1 MGGNEEMIQLL
12 YGQGYADEMV
22 AKAMEKV
29 PRELFV
35 PSDYARSAYSDTPL
49 PIGLGQTIS
58 APSIVAF
65 MSKSLDVQDGMRILE
80 IGSGSGYQAAI
91 LAELAGSSG
100 VVYTVE
106 RISGL
111 IQLAKANVEKLG
123 YANVKFIEGDGTKG
137 YAEEAPYDRIIVT
150 AASPSIPQPLID
162 QLKEGGKLLIPVG
175 SRMFQD
181 LELVVKTRFGEE
193 TSNLMPVIFVPLI
206 GEFGYK

>member
-1 MGGNEEMIQLL
+1 MGGNEGMIQLL
-12 YGQGYADEMV
+12 YEQGYADDRV
-22 AKAMEKV
+22 AKAMESV

-35 PSDYARSAYSDTPL
+35 PAEYAKSAYADTPL

-65 MSKSLDVQDGMRILE
+65 MSKSLDVQYGMKILE
-80 IGSGSGYQAAI
+80 VGSGSGYQAAI

-100 VVYTVE
+100 LVYTVE
-106 RISGL
+106 RVPQL
-111 IQLAKANVEKLG
+111 IELAKANVERAG

-137 YAEEAPYDRIIVT
+137 YPEQAPYDRIIVT

-162 QLKEGGKLLIPVG
+162 QLKYDAKLLIPVG
-175 SRMFQD
+175 SKIFQD
-181 LELVVKTRFGEE
+181 LELLVKTRFGEE
-193 TSNLMPVIFVPLI
+193 TSNLMPVVFVPLI

>member
-1 MGGNEEMIQLL
+1 MSGNEEMIELL
-12 YGQGYADEMV
+12 FGQGYADDRV
-22 AKAMEKV
+22 AEAMKKV
-29 PRELFV
+29 PREIFV
-35 PSDYARSAYSDTPL
+35 QQDYVKSAYSDTPL

-65 MSKSLDVQDGMRILE
+65 MSKSLDVHEGMKILE

-91 LAELAGSSG
+91 LAELTGNIG

-106 RISGL
+106 RIPEL
-111 IQLAKANVEKLG
+111 IALAKGNVEKLG
-123 YANVKFIEGDGTKG
+123 FTNIKFIEGDGTKG
-137 YAEEAPYDRIIVT
+137 YPQEAPYDRIIVT

-162 QLKEGGKLLIPVG
+162 QLKDEGKMLIPVG

-181 LELVVKTRFGEE
+181 LELVVKIRKEVE
-193 TSNLMPVIFVPLI
+193 TSNLMPVVFVPLI

>member
-1 MGGNEEMIQLL
+1 MSGNEEMIELL
-12 YGQGYADEMV
+12 LRQGYADDGV
-22 AKAMEKV
+22 AEAMKKV

-35 PSDYARSAYSDTPL
+35 HPDYAKASYSDTPL

-65 MSKSLDVQDGMRILE
+65 MSKSLDVQDGMKMLE

-91 LAELAGSSG
+91 LAVLVGDSG
-100 VVYTVE
+100 CIYTVE
-106 RISGL
+106 RIPEL
-111 IQLAKANVEKLG
+111 IALAKGNVEKLG
-123 YANVKFIEGDGTKG
+123 LTNIKFIEGDGTKG
-137 YAEEAPYDRIIVT
+137 YPQEAPYDRIIVT

-162 QLKEGGKLLIPVG
+162 QLADGGKLLIPVG

-181 LELVVKTRFGEE
+181 LELVVKVGKEVE
-193 TSNLMPVIFVPLI
+193 TSNLMPVVFVPLI

>member
-12 YGQGYADEMV
+12 YSQGYADDRV

-35 PSDYARSAYSDTPL
+35 PSEYARSAYADTPL

-65 MSKSLDVQDGMRILE
+65 MSKSLDVQDGMKILE

-91 LAELAGSSG
+91 LAELAGSPG
-100 VVYTVE
+100 MVYTVE
-106 RISGL
+106 RLPEL
-111 IQLAKANVEKLG
+111 IELAKANVEKAG

-137 YAEEAPYDRIIVT
+137 YPQEAPYDRIIVT
-150 AASPSIPQPLID
+150 AASPSIPQPLLE
-162 QLKEGGKLLIPVG
+162 QLKDGGKLLIPVG
-175 SRMFQD
+175 SRIFQN
-181 LELVVKTRFGEE
+181 LELTVKTKFGEE
-193 TSNLMPVIFVPLI
+193 TSNLMPVVFVPLI

>member
-1 MGGNEEMIQLL
+1 
-12 YGQGYADEMV
+12 
-22 AKAMEKV
+22 MEKV

-35 PSDYARSAYSDTPL
+35 PPDYARSAYSDTPL
-49 PIGLGQTIS
+49 PIGFGQTIS

-65 MSKSLDVQDGMRILE
+65 MSKSLDVQEGMKILE
-80 IGSGSGYQAAI
+80 VGSGSGYQAAI
-91 LAELAGSSG
+91 LAELTGSLG

-106 RISGL
+106 RIPEL
-111 IQLAKANVEKLG
+111 IELAKVNVEKAG

-137 YAEEAPYDRIIVT
+137 YPPEAPYDRIIVA

-162 QLKEGGKLLIPVG
+162 QLKDEGKLLIPIG
-175 SRMFQD
+175 SRIFQD

-193 TSNLMPVIFVPLI
+193 TSNLMPVVFVPLI

>member
-1 MGGNEEMIQLL
+1 MGGNEEMIELL
-12 YGQGYADEMV
+12 LRLGYADDRVSE
-22 AKAMEKV
+22 AMKNV

-35 PSDYARSAYSDTPL
+35 HPDYAKTAYSDTPL

-65 MSKSLDVQDGMRILE
+65 MSKSLDVQKGMKILE

-91 LAELAGSSG
+91 LAVLAGDSG
-100 VVYTVE
+100 SVYTVE
-106 RISGL
+106 RIPEL
-111 IQLAKANVEKLG
+111 ITLAKGNAEKLG
-123 YANVKFIEGDGTKG
+123 LTNLKFIEGDGTKG
-137 YAEEAPYDRIIVT
+137 YSPEAPYDRIIVT

-162 QLKEGGKLLIPVG
+162 QLKDGGKLLIPVG

-181 LELVVKTRFGEE
+181 LELVVKFGGEVE
-193 TSNLMPVIFVPLI
+193 VSNLMPVVFVPLI

>member
-1 MGGNEEMIQLL
+1 MSGNEEMIELL
-12 YGQGYADEMV
+12 FSHGYVDERV
-22 AKAMEKV
+22 AEAMRKV
-29 PRELFV
+29 PRELFI
-35 PSDYARSAYSDTPL
+35 PEEYGRSAYADTPL

-65 MSKSLDVQDGMRILE
+65 MSKSLDVQEGMKVLE

-91 LAELAGSSG
+91 LAELAGNSG

-106 RISGL
+106 RIPQL
-111 IQLAKANVEKLG
+111 IQLAKTNVEKLSLT
-123 YANVKFIEGDGTKG
+123 NVKFVEGDGTKG
-137 YAEEAPYDRIIVT
+137 YAQESPYDRIIVT
-150 AASPSIPQPLID
+150 AASPSIPQPLVD

-181 LELVVKTRFGEE
+181 LQLVVKVGKEVE
-193 TSNLMPVIFVPLI
+193 ISNLMPVVFVPLI

>member
-1 MGGNEEMIQLL
+1 MAGNEEMVELL
-12 YGQGYADEMV
+12 VGQGYADGRV
-22 AKAMEKV
+22 AAAMREV

-35 PSDYARSAYSDTPL
+35 HPDYARNAYADTPL
-49 PIGLGQTIS
+49 PIGFGQTIS

-65 MSKSLDVQDGMRILE
+65 MSKSLDVEEGMKILE

-91 LAELAGSSG
+91 LAELAGDSG

-106 RISGL
+106 RLPEL
-111 IQLAKANVEKLG
+111 IQLAKSNVEKLG
-123 YANVKFIEGDGTKG
+123 YTNVKFIEGDGTKG
-137 YAEEAPYDRIIVT
+137 YAQEAPYDRIIVT

-162 QLKEGGKLLIPVG
+162 QLKDGGKLLIPIG

-181 LELVVKTRFGEE
+181 LELIVKLGKEIE
-193 TSNLMPVIFVPLI
+193 TSHLMPVVFVPLI

>member
-1 MGGNEEMIQLL
+1 MGSNEEMIQLL
-12 YGQGYADEMV
+12 YGQGYADDRV

-35 PSDYARSAYSDTPL
+35 PSEHARSAYSDTPL
-49 PIGLGQTIS
+49 PIGFG
-58 APSIVAF
+58 PSIVAF
-65 MSKSLDVQDGMRILE
+65 MSKSLDVQEGMKILE

-91 LAELAGSSG
+91 LAELTGSSG
-100 VVYTVE
+100 AVYTVE
-106 RISGL
+106 RISEL
-111 IQLAKANVEKLG
+111 IELAKANVEKAG

-137 YAEEAPYDRIIVT
+137 YVQEAPYDRIIVT

-162 QLKEGGKLLIPVG
+162 QLKDKGKLIIPVG
-175 SRMFQD
+175 SRIFQD

-193 TSNLMPVIFVPLI
+193 TSNLMPVVFVPLI